1 MFLIADL
8 IEKIRVL
15 SSDRLTSQC
24 INGAQN
30 LSVTRFAPLEHAS
43 AEHVAFLAQSKYRD
57 AAKQSQAGVLVVS
70 QADFD
75 AMYAQGC
82 DRALIITAN
91 PYAWFAYALQV
102 MLKEPVPEGRI
113 SDQAFVDPTAKIS
126 STAVI
131 DAGASVG
138 AGAAIGERTHIH
150 SGAVV
155 GAGTTVGDDT
165 IFYPN
170 AVVYH
175 GCKIGNRV
183 ILHSGCVIGADGFGF
198 APFDGQWVKIPQIG
212 GVRIEDDVEIGAN
225 TTIDRGALEDTVVGK
240 GSKLDNQIQLGH
252 NCRVG
257 EHSVM
262 AACTGIAG
270 STKIGSHCVIG
281 GAANINGH
289 ITIPDGVMVG
299 PATNLVNWSQGARQ
313 MMGFWPAQ
321 DKRTFERTAVL
332 LMNLSKM
339 REQIKDLQRQIELV
353 NCRDQKKP

>member
-8 IEKIRVL
+8 IEKIRTL
-15 SSDRLTSQC
+15 SSERLTSEC
-24 INGAQN
+24 KNGAET
-30 LSVTRFAPLEHAS
+30 LSVTRFAPLESAG

-57 AAKQSQAGVLVVS
+57 AAKVSKAGVLVIS
-70 QADFD
+70 PADFE
-75 AMYAQGC
+75 AMYAEGC
-82 DRALIITAN
+82 ARALIVTAN

-102 MLKEPVPEGRI
+102 MLK
-113 SDQAFVDPTAKIS
+113 APTPAGCIAQGSHVHAAAKVADS
-126 STAVI
+126 AVI
-131 DAGASVG
+131 DAGATVE
-138 AGAAIGERTHIH
+138 AGAVVGERTHIH
-150 SGAVV
+150 AGAYI
-155 GAGTTVGDDT
+155 GAGTTVGDDA
-165 IFYPN
+165 IVYAN
-170 AVVYH
+170 ATVYH

-198 APFDGQWVKIPQIG
+198 APFAGEWVKIPQIG

-262 AACTGIAG
+262 AACTGVAG
-270 STKIGSHCVIG
+270 STKIGSHCIIG

-299 PATNLVNWSQGARQ
+299 PATNLMHWEGNARQ

-321 DKRTFERTAVL
+321 DKRDFERTAVL
-332 LMNLSKM
+332 LMNLTKM
-339 REQIKDLQRQIELV
+339 RQQIKELERQVAAL
-353 NCRDQKKP
+353 KPKEEKSE

>member
-1 MFLIADL
+1 MFLISDL

-24 INGAQN
+24 INGAEA

-43 AEHVAFLAQSKYRD
+43 REHVAFLAQSKYRD
-57 AAKQSQAGVLVVS
+57 AAKESKAGVLVVS

-82 DRALIITAN
+82 DRALIVTAN

-102 MLKEPVPEGRI
+102 MLKEPVSKGRI
-113 SDQAFVDPTAKIS
+113 SEKAFVDPTAKVS
-126 STAVI
+126 ATAVI
-131 DAGASVG
+131 DAGATVK
-138 AGAAIGERTHIH
+138 AGAVVGERTHIH

-155 GAGTTVGDDT
+155 GAGTTVGDDS
-165 IFYPN
+165 ILYSN

-198 APFDGQWVKIPQIG
+198 APFAGEWVKIPQIG

-262 AACTGIAG
+262 AACTGVAG
-270 STKIGSHCVIG
+270 STKIGSHCIIG

-289 ITIPDGVMVG
+289 IAIPDGVMVG
-299 PATNLVNWSQGARQ
+299 PATNLVSWSEGARQ

-321 DKRTFERTAVL
+321 DKRSFERTAVL

-339 REQIKDLQRQIELV
+339 RQQIKDLEAQIQALSP
-353 NCRDQKKP
+353 NDKKTE